1 LIRYRTE
8 AQFFPILDKALSI
21 SDIGDKNIW
30 CRAHLCIYLTSRK
43 RIKALSCSGTKHGQV
58 LARTRHFYG
67 FGVNTF
73 CANSTARVDM
83 KFRDKKC
90 LEILHQK
97 QWLWTVT
104 KITQLLTYQVN
115 GPDREVCNV
124 FNYPNKFI
132 LTSLYESSDTW
143 NPTLT

>member
-1 LIRYRTE
+1 MKYR
-8 AQFFPILDKALSI
+8 D
-21 SDIGDKNIW
+21 
-30 CRAHLCIYLTSRK
+30 
-43 RIKALSCSGTKHGQV
+43 TK
-58 LARTRHFYG
+58 F
-67 FGVNTF
+67 
-73 CANSTARVDM
+73 
-83 KFRDKKC
+83 

-97 QWLWTVT
+97 QWLWTVK

-115 GPDREVCNV
+115 GPDRAVRNA